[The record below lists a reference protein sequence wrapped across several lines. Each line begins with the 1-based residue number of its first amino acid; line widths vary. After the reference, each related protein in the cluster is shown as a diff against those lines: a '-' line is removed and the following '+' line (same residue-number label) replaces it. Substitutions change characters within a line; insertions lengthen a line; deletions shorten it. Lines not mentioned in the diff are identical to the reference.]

1 MPETGKEP
9 SHGIAQSSGQGRGSG
24 GPRGGSLGITA
35 VAAHASGDCTQYFYL
50 QGKYYDAYR
59 LDYQNYQSVVGT
71 AGGDPAAGYY
81 YDLYQADYSTYLF
94 YTSKVNSCNLRQP

>member
-1 MPETGKEP
+1 M
-9 SHGIAQSSGQGRGSG
+9 
-24 GPRGGSLGITA
+24 GSLGITA

>member
-1 MPETGKEP
+1 MALRSLLVKGAVA
-9 SHGIAQSSGQGRGSG
+9 GALAM
-24 GPRGGSLGITA
+24 GSLGITA

>member
-1 MPETGKEP
+1 MALRSLLVKGAVA
-9 SHGIAQSSGQGRGSG
+9 GALAA
-24 GPRGGSLGITA
+24 GSLGITA

>member
-1 MPETGKEP
+1 MALRSLLVKGAVA
-9 SHGIAQSSGQGRGSG
+9 GALAV
-24 GPRGGSLGITA
+24 GSLGITA
-35 VAAHASGDCTQYFYL
+35 VAAHASGDCTQCFYL